1 MHIDF
6 KGTRK
11 HNIKKVLMH
20 FNSNP
25 HTYIQ
30 IPHQHFHKSAD
41 KSMPSA
47 FFEKFLKF
55 SKKCSIVPWLP

>member
-41 KSMPSA
+41 K
-47 FFEKFLKF
+47 
-55 SKKCSIVPWLP
+55 